1 MGRLAQTLGVADTT
15 ILPSPELTQ
24 ANPLVASYAH
34 VITPSKIMPN
44 TLEMLEAEA
53 LKLSPSDR
61 SRLAERLVASLD
73 EDAETEAAWDA
84 VADLREATVG
94 AESSKVLPFDDVM
107 ARLEAR
113 FPE

>member
-1 MGRLAQTLGVADTT
+1 
-15 ILPSPELTQ
+15 
-24 ANPLVASYAH
+24 
-34 VITPSKIMPN
+34 MPN

-84 VADLREATVG
+84 VADSREATVG
-94 AESSKVLPFDDVM
+94 AGSAGALPIQDVM

>member
-1 MGRLAQTLGVADTT
+1 
-15 ILPSPELTQ
+15 
-24 ANPLVASYAH
+24 
-34 VITPSKIMPN
+34 MPN

-84 VADLREATVG
+84 VADSREAAVG
-94 AESSKVLPFDDVM
+94 AGSAGALPFQDVM